1 MYRTQIQ
8 LEDKQVEE
16 LKKLAQKKNRSISS
30 LIRDAVEMI
39 LSSERKKDD
48 GKFVVRAKSIA
59 GRYGFGTADLSE
71 KHDEELSEL
80 YSK

>member
-48 GKFVVRAKSIA
+48 GKSVVRAKSIA
-59 GRYGFGTADLSE
+59 GRYGFGTEDLSE
-71 KHDEELSEL
+71 KHDEELTEL

>member
-16 LKKLAQKKNRSISS
+16 LKKLAQKKNKSISS
-30 LIRDAVEMI
+30 LIREAVNII
-39 LSSERKKDD
+39 LSSETKKDEQ
-48 GKFVVRAKSIA
+48 KFFVRAKSIA
-59 GRYGFGTADLSE
+59 GRYRFGTADLSE